1 MSPDDNTPPDIPH
14 APGTDTDP
22 HRGEVS
28 EARPDLLRRLL
39 DILGWESGTEEQ
51 ALEAL
56 ADAVRVARGGRMGP
70 DVYQQRNEAR
80 AECRRLQARVEWLER
95 MLEES
100 NRCSACGCYASD
112 HVVDDEELRECLRCA
127 CTQYRADKHPPVP
140 YLFWRPASVD
150 GPEGGAR

>member
-1 MSPDDNTPPDIPH
+1 MTRPTDDNTPPGAPH
-14 APGTDTDP
+14 APGTHTDP

-39 DILGWESGTEEQ
+39 DTLGWESGTEEQ

-80 AECRRLQARVEWLER
+80 AECRRLHERVEWLER
-95 MLEES
+95 MMEES
-100 NRCSACGCYASD
+100 NRCSNCGCYASD
-112 HVVDDEELRECLRCA
+112 HVVGDEELRECLRCA
-127 CTQYRADKHPPVP
+127 CTQYLAGEHPPAP
-140 YLFWRPASVD
+140 VD